1 MIHQCLKVVTVL
13 AQTKKKIG
21 ISIDCDLYEQAKV
34 KYPKISTRINELLA
48 MDLYG
53 SDEKDKLVQE
63 LHDLKI
69 KEKAITKR
77 ICELEKEEVKL
88 EQSQSNKERV
98 LEWVKDIYSRK
109 GYVPLNKLEDECNRR
124 HVNFE
129 EMKNYLES
137 EEIAT
142 VNFG

>member
-1 MIHQCLKVVTVL
+1 MV
-13 AQTKKKIG
+13 QTKKKIG
-21 ISIDCDLYEQAKV
+21 ISIDCDLYEQAKL

-53 SDEKDKLVQE
+53 SDEKDKLIQE

-69 KEKAITKR
+69 KEKSITKR
-77 ICELEKEEVKL
+77 ICELEKEEVRI
-88 EQSQSNKERV
+88 EQLQSNKEVV
-98 LEWVKDIYSRK
+98 LNWVKDIYHRK
-109 GYVPLNKLEDECNRR
+109 GFIPLNKLQAECERH

-129 EMKNYLES
+129 EMKLYLES

-142 VNFG
+142 VNFS

>member
-1 MIHQCLKVVTVL
+1 M

-21 ISIDCDLYEQAKV
+21 ISIDCDLYEQAKL

-53 SDEKDKLVQE
+53 SDEKDQLIQE

-69 KEKAITKR
+69 KEKSITKR
-77 ICELEKEEVKL
+77 ICELEKEEVRI
-88 EQSQSNKERV
+88 EQLQSNKGIV

-109 GYVPLNKLEDECNRR
+109 GVVPLNKLQNECERH

-129 EMKNYLES
+129 EMKNYLEM

>member
-1 MIHQCLKVVTVL
+1 VELIGGICMVE
-13 AQTKKKIG
+13 TKKKIG
-21 ISIDCDLYEQAKV
+21 ISIDCDLYEQAKL

-53 SDEKDKLVQE
+53 SDEKDQLIKE

-77 ICELEKEEVKL
+77 ICELEKEEL
-88 EQSQSNKERV
+88 RIEQSQSNKESV
-98 LEWVKDIYSRK
+98 LDWVKEIYSRK
-109 GYVPLNKLEDECNRR
+109 GVVPLNKLQAECERH

-129 EMKNYLES
+129 EMKNYLELN
-137 EEIAT
+137 EIAT

>member
-1 MIHQCLKVVTVL
+1 M

-21 ISIDCDLYEQAKV
+21 ISIDCDLYEQAKL

-53 SDEKDKLVQE
+53 SDEKDRLVQE
-63 LHDLKI
+63 LHELKL
-69 KEKAITKR
+69 KEKSITKR
-77 ICELEKEEVKL
+77 ICELEKEEVKM
-88 EQSQSNKERV
+88 EESKSNHKVV
-98 LEWVKDIYSRK
+98 LNWVKEIYSRK
-109 GYVPLNKLEDECNRR
+109 GFVPLNKLEQECKR
-124 HVNFE
+124 HNIDYA
-129 EMKNYLES
+129 EMKNYLEV

>member
-1 MIHQCLKVVTVL
+1 M

-21 ISIDCDLYEQAKV
+21 ISIDCDLYEQAKI

-63 LHDLKI
+63 LHELKI
-69 KEKAITKR
+69 KEKSITKR
-77 ICELEKEEVKL
+77 ICELEKEEVML
-88 EQSQSNKERV
+88 EQSQSNKDSV
-98 LEWVKDIYSRK
+98 LEWVTDIYSRK
-109 GYVPLNKLEDECNRR
+109 GYVPLNKLESECDRH
-124 HVNFE
+124 HVNFDE
-129 EMKNYLES
+129 VKNYLES
-137 EEIAT
+137 EDIAT

>member
-1 MIHQCLKVVTVL
+1 M

-21 ISIDCDLYEQAKV
+21 ISIDCDLYEQAKL

-53 SDEKDKLVQE
+53 SDEKDKLIEE
-63 LHDLKI
+63 LHDLKLR
-69 KEKAITKR
+69 EKSITKR
-77 ICELEKEEVKL
+77 ICELEKEEIKL
-88 EQSQSNKERV
+88 EQSQSNKEAV
-98 LEWVKDIYSRK
+98 LNWVKEVYSRK
-109 GYVPLNKLEDECNRR
+109 GVVPLNKLEKECSRS

>member
-1 MIHQCLKVVTVL
+1 M

-21 ISIDCDLYEQAKV
+21 ISIDCDLYEQAKL

-53 SDEKDKLVQE
+53 SDEKDQLIQE

-69 KEKAITKR
+69 KEKSITKR
-77 ICELEKEEVKL
+77 ICELEKEEVRI
-88 EQSQSNKERV
+88 EQSQSNKDNV

-109 GYVPLNKLEDECNRR
+109 GVVPLNKLQAECERH

-129 EMKNYLES
+129 EMKNYLELN
-137 EEIAT
+137 EIAT

>member
-1 MIHQCLKVVTVL
+1 M

-53 SDEKDKLVQE
+53 SDEKDKLIQE

-69 KEKAITKR
+69 KEKSITKR
-77 ICELEKEEVKL
+77 ICELEKEEVMI

-109 GYVPLNKLEDECNRR
+109 GYVPLNKLEDECTRS

-129 EMKNYLES
+129 EMKNYLEMD
-137 EEIAT
+137 EIAT

>member
-1 MIHQCLKVVTVL
+1 M

-21 ISIDCDLYEQAKV
+21 ISIDCDLYEQAKL

-63 LHDLKI
+63 LHELKI

-77 ICELEKEEVKL
+77 ICELENEEARI
-88 EQSQSNKERV
+88 EQSASNKENV
-98 LEWVKDIYSRK
+98 LDWVTDVYSRK
-109 GYVPLNKLEDECNRR
+109 GVVPLNKLEQECERH

-129 EMKNYLES
+129 EMKNYLEM

-142 VNFG
+142 VKFG

>member
-1 MIHQCLKVVTVL
+1 M

-34 KYPKISTRINELLA
+34 RYPKISTRINELLA
-48 MDLYG
+48 LDLYG
-53 SDEKDKLVQE
+53 SDEKDKLIQE

-77 ICELEKEEVKL
+77 ICELEKDEIRI
-88 EQSQSNKERV
+88 EQSQSAKDSV
-98 LEWVKDIYSRK
+98 LEWCAEIYSRK
-109 GYVPLNKLEDECNRR
+109 GYVPLNKLEDECNRQ

-129 EMKNYLES
+129 DIKSYLEM

-142 VNFG
+142 INFG

>member
-1 MIHQCLKVVTVL
+1 M

-21 ISIDCDLYEQAKV
+21 ISIDCDLYEQAKA

-53 SDEKDKLVQE
+53 SDEKDNLIQE

-69 KEKAITKR
+69 REKAVTKR
-77 ICELEKEEVKL
+77 LCELEKQEVQIK
-88 EQSQSNKERV
+88 ESHSNKDYV
-98 LEWVKDIYSRK
+98 LNWVKDIYSRK
-109 GYVPLNKLEDECNRR
+109 GYIPLNKLKVECGRKD
-124 HVNFE
+124 VSFD
-129 EMKNYLES
+129 EMKNYLEMND
-137 EEIAT
+137 IAT

>member
-1 MIHQCLKVVTVL
+1 M

-21 ISIDCDLYEQAKV
+21 ISIDCDLYEQAKN

-53 SDEKDKLVQE
+53 SNEKDKLIRE
-63 LHDLKI
+63 LHNLKI
-69 KEKAITKR
+69 KEKAITTR
-77 ICELEKEEVKL
+77 ICELEKEEVRL
-88 EQSQSNKERV
+88 EQSQSNKDAV
-98 LEWVKDIYSRK
+98 LEWVKEVYSRK
-109 GYVPLNKLEDECNRR
+109 GYIPLNKLEAECGRY
-124 HVNFE
+124 HVNFD

-142 VNFG
+142 INFG

>member
-1 MIHQCLKVVTVL
+1 MVE
-13 AQTKKKIG
+13 TKKKIG
-21 ISIDCDLYEQAKV
+21 ISIDCDLYEQAKL

-53 SDEKDKLVQE
+53 SDEKDKLIQE

-69 KEKAITKR
+69 REKSITKR
-77 ICELEKEEVKL
+77 ICELEKEEVL
-88 EQSQSNKERV
+88 IEQSQSNKEIV
-98 LEWVKDIYSRK
+98 LEWVKDIYSRN
-109 GYVPLNKLEDECNRR
+109 GVVPLNILQQECDRH
-124 HVNFE
+124 HVNFDD
-129 EMKNYLES
+129 MKNYLEM

>member
-1 MIHQCLKVVTVL
+1 M

-21 ISIDCDLYEQAKV
+21 ISIDCDLYEQAKS

-69 KEKAITKR
+69 REKSITKR
-77 ICELEKEEVKL
+77 ICELEKEEVNF
-88 EQSQSNKERV
+88 ERSQSNKDAV
-98 LEWVKDIYSRK
+98 LRWVADIYSRK
-109 GYVPLNKLEDECNRR
+109 GVVPLNKLENECDR
-124 HVNFE
+124 HSVNFE
-129 EMKNYLES
+129 DMKNYLES
-137 EEIAT
+137 EEIAV